1 MIDTIIF
8 DLGGVLIDWNPKYV
22 YRDVFNGDESKVDW
36 FLTTICTMKWNE
48 EHDAGRL
55 IEDGN
60 KLLIEKFPEHERLI
74 RTYYERWHEM
84 LGGPIQEGVEILNQ
98 LKKANKHQ
106 LYALTNWSAETFP
119 VAIERYDFLQHFKG
133 IVVSGSEKTRKPF
146 KPIYEI
152 ILNRYNLKPERAVFI
167 DDNPL
172 NVAGAR
178 ALGIHAIQFKNSQQL
193 TNELNHLGVHF

>member
-36 FLTTICTMKWNE
+36 FLTTICTMEWNE

-119 VAIERYDFLQHFKG
+119 VAIERYDFLQHFNG

>member
-36 FLTTICTMKWNE
+36 FLNTICTMEWNE
-48 EHDAGRL
+48 EHDAGRF

-84 LGGPIQEGVEILNQ
+84 LGGPIQEGVEILHK
-98 LKKANKHQ
+98 LRKANNHQ

-119 VAIERYDFLQHFKG
+119 VAIERYDFLQYFKG
-133 IVVSGSEKTRKPF
+133 IVVSGAEKTRKPF

-152 ILNRYNLKPERAVFI
+152 LLNRYNLRPESAVFI

>member
-36 FLTTICTMKWNE
+36 FLTTICTMEWNE

-152 ILNRYNLKPERAVFI
+152 ILNRYNLKPDRAVFI

>member
-36 FLTTICTMKWNE
+36 FLTTICTMEWNE